1 MIKKMLDTFNK
12 KKFLTILIGITI
24 LRLVVGSYLNL
35 SDDEAY
41 YLLWSRNLGM
51 SYYDHPPVIAYLIRI
66 MTTIFGEN
74 NFSVRLVAIGCTTIT
89 SLYIYKISY
98 YLYKDERIAGI
109 TGIIFNILPLYTFLS
124 IMTLPDSPLILLYTM
139 VLYYFLKVV
148 YEKDEKAWYFIAILT
163 GLGLLSKYN
172 MFMVYPSI
180 FFYLLFSRENRFWL
194 LKKEPYVAFL
204 ISILMFTPVI
214 YWNYSHNWGSFEF
227 HLEGRQSKTF
237 RFRPTKFFQFVG
249 GQIGVVSPILFFG
262 IFIASIKNFKK
273 PDVNLL
279 FWFALPLIGIFT
291 FSSLSNN
298 SKVHWLACAYIPMII
313 VFVKYTEFNKL
324 WRAGIILSGSLSLLL
339 YFLATTLIVPLEPKK
354 NALADMQGWNLA
366 GERVQEIYDEST
378 KNGDEW
384 FLFGERYQTS
394 SQLAAYLPKKEYV
407 YNLSGGTSQFDYWRD
422 RKELIGKN
430 GIFVATSFYNKKP
443 EDKFLFD
450 RAELVD
456 TVVFKR
462 WGRVQREYFIYK
474 IYNYKGRK

>member
-1 MIKKMLDTFNK
+1 MIKNILDDFNK
-12 KKFLTILIGITI
+12 KKFMIFLLGITV

-51 SYYDHPPVIAYLIRI
+51 SYYDHPPLIAYLIRI
-66 MTTIFGEN
+66 CTLIFGES
-74 NFSVRLVAIGCTTIT
+74 NFSIRLVSVGTIFAT
-89 SLYIYKISY
+89 SIYIYKISY
-98 YLYKDERIAGI
+98 YLYKSEKIAGI
-109 TGIIFNILPLYTFLS
+109 SGLIFNILPLYSFLS

-139 VLYYFLKVV
+139 VLYYFLKVI
-148 YEKDEKAWYFIAILT
+148 YEKNSRAWYIIAILT

-180 FFYLLFSRENRFWL
+180 FFYLLFSKENRFWL
-194 LKKEPYVAFL
+194 LKKEPYIAFI

-262 IFIASIKNFKK
+262 IFISSIKNFKK
-273 PDVNLL
+273 PDVNIL
-279 FWFALPLIGIFT
+279 FWFALPLIGVFT
-291 FSSLSNN
+291 FSSLSNS

-313 VFVKYTEFNKL
+313 VFVRYVEFNKL
-324 WRAGIILSGSLSLLL
+324 WRIGIGLSASLSLIL
-339 YFLATTLIVPLEPKK
+339 YFVATTLIVPLKPKE
-354 NALADMQGWNLA
+354 NALADMQGWDIA
-366 GERVQEIYDEST
+366 GNRVQQIYDEST
-378 KNGDEW
+378 KDGEEW
-384 FLFGERYQTS
+384 FLFGDRYQTS
-394 SQLAAYLPKKEYV
+394 SQLAAYLPRKEYV

-422 RKELIGKN
+422 RDGVIGKN
-430 GIFVATSFYNKKP
+430 GIFVAHSFYNRKP

-450 RAELVD
+450 KAELVD

-462 WGRVQREYFIYK
+462 WGRVQREYYIYK
-474 IYNYKGRK
+474 VYNFKGRK